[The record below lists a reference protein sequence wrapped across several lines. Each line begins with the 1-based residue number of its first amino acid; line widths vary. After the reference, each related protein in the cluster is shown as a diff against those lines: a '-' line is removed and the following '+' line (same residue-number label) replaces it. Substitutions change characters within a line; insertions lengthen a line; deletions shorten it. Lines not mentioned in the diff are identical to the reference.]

1 MESIVRTSIRFLLL
15 PTIIAGMV
23 FNVPNSVQAKW
34 IKRIPAE
41 RGKPYH
47 LRKQHGPTLI
57 MVATFRRLPGSP
69 DDGMSPEE
77 AAHELV
83 YELRKKGLPAYT
95 YTRADTQNKIQT
107 RDRLGRRQ
115 RRKYIDHQG
124 SIAVLAGNYASL
136 DEKLAQKTLND
147 VKRFHPKFLR
157 NVKKSDRTGRRK
169 LKNGGVYLKTSRQ
182 SGPLS
187 GAFLTV
193 NPLLSPD
200 EVHQKKRSPLLRK
213 LNSGTEL
220 SLLQNPG
227 KYSLV
232 VASFYGTSATQV
244 PNKKFRGAAKRF
256 KVGNSLNQAA
266 VSAWELAQA
275 LRKLN
280 IEAWVFHDRYKSV
293 VTVGSFQTPTDPR
306 IPGAVNVYKSKMKE
320 DPRTRKEVLVAETLT
335 MPLRPKPNEMVKRW
349 IFDPYPKLMEVPKL

>member
-1 MESIVRTSIRFLLL
+1 
-15 PTIIAGMV
+15 
-23 FNVPNSVQAKW
+23 
-34 IKRIPAE
+34 
-41 RGKPYH
+41 
-47 LRKQHGPTLI
+47 
-57 MVATFRRLPGSP
+57 
-69 DDGMSPEE
+69 
-77 AAHELV
+77 
-83 YELRKKGLPAYT
+83 
-95 YTRADTQNKIQT
+95 
-107 RDRLGRRQ
+107 
-115 RRKYIDHQG
+115 
-124 SIAVLAGNYASL
+124 
-136 DEKLAQKTLND
+136 
-147 VKRFHPKFLR
+147 
-157 NVKKSDRTGRRK
+157 
-169 LKNGGVYLKTSRQ
+169 
-182 SGPLS
+182 
-187 GAFLTV
+187 V

-200 EVHQKKRSPLLRK
+200 EVRQKKRNPLLRK

-232 VASFYGTSATQV
+232 VASFYGTSTTQF
-244 PNKKFRGAAKRF
+244 PNKKFRGVAKRF

-266 VSAWELAQA
+266 ISAWELAQA

-320 DPRTRKEVLVAETLT
+320 DPRTRKEVLIAETLT